1 MELLSSFG
9 ISSFMNLT
17 TLLFILGVLMFI
29 IEIFTPS
36 FVAGSVGI
44 GFFCAGLAS
53 FFIDSPSWLLF
64 IGICGTAVTMF
75 AIRPVVLKW
84 LDKDGA
90 PTNNDAM
97 IGRVAKA
104 KEVIDFDSGSISLD
118 GVVWQARTLDG
129 SEIAAGT
136 PVEVVK
142 IDSIILYVKP
152 KNS

>member
-1 MELLSSFG
+1 MD
-9 ISSFMNLT
+9 FMNLT
-17 TLLFILGVLMFI
+17 TLLFIIGVLMFI

-53 FFIDSPSWLLF
+53 LVTDSASWLLF

-75 AIRPVVLKW
+75 AIRPVVLRW
-84 LDKDGA
+84 
-90 PTNNDAM
+90 M
-97 IGRVAKA
+97 IGRVTKA
-104 KEVIDFDSGSISLD
+104 KEQIDCDSGSISLD

>member
-1 MELLSSFG
+1 MEILSSGG
-9 ISSFMNLT
+9 IASFMNLT
-17 TLLFILGVLMFI
+17 TLLFIIGVVMFI

-44 GFFCAGLAS
+44 GFFCAGVAS
-53 FFIDSPSWLLF
+53 FFIDSYSWLLF
-64 IGICGTAVTMF
+64 IGICGTAITMF

-84 LDKDGA
+84 LDKTGA
-90 PTNNDAM
+90 PTNSDAM
-97 IGRVAKA
+97 IGRVTKA
-104 KEVIDFDSGSISLD
+104 KEVIDCDSGSISLD

-129 SEIAAGT
+129 SEIAVGT

>member
-1 MELLSSFG
+1 MELPIL
-9 ISSFMNLT
+9 I
-17 TLLFILGVLMFI
+17 FIIGVLMFI

-44 GFFCAGLAS
+44 GLFCAGVAS

-64 IGICGTAVTMF
+64 IGICGTAITMF
-75 AIRPVVLKW
+75 TIRPVVLKW
-84 LDKDGA
+84 LDKTGA
-90 PTNNDAM
+90 PTNSDAM
-97 IGRVAKA
+97 IGRVTKA
-104 KEVIDFDSGSISLD
+104 KEVIDCDSGSISLD

>member
-1 MELLSSFG
+1 MELSTTMGL
-9 ISSFMNLT
+9 SSFMNLT
-17 TLLFILGVLMFI
+17 TLLFIIGVLMFI
-29 IEIFTPS
+29 IEVFTPS

-53 FFIDSPSWLLF
+53 LFIDSYSWLLF
-64 IGICGTAVTMF
+64 IGICGTAITMF
-75 AIRPVVLKW
+75 AIRPVVLRW
-84 LDKDGA
+84 LDNTGA
-90 PTNNDAM
+90 PTNSDAM
-97 IGRVAKA
+97 IGRVTKA
-104 KEVIDFDSGSISLD
+104 KEQIDCDSGSISLD

-129 SEIAAGT
+129 SEIAVGT

>member
-1 MELLSSFG
+1 MELPIL
-9 ISSFMNLT
+9 I
-17 TLLFILGVLMFI
+17 FIIGVLMFI

-44 GFFCAGLAS
+44 GLFCAGVAS

-64 IGICGTAVTMF
+64 IGICGTAITMF

-84 LDKDGA
+84 LDKTGA
-90 PTNNDAM
+90 PTNSDAM
-97 IGRVAKA
+97 IGRVTKA
-104 KEVIDFDSGSISLD
+104 KEVIDCDSGSISLD
-118 GVVWQARTLDG
+118 GVVWQARTLNG

>member
-17 TLLFILGVLMFI
+17 TLLFVLGVLMFI

>member
-1 MELLSSFG
+1 MD
-9 ISSFMNLT
+9 FMNLT
-17 TLLFILGVLMFI
+17 TLLFIIGVLMFI

-44 GFFCAGLAS
+44 GFFCAGVAS
-53 FFIDSPSWLLF
+53 FITDSYSWLLL
-64 IGICGTAVTMF
+64 IGICGPAITMF
-75 AIRPVVLKW
+75 AIRPVVLRW
-84 LDKDGA
+84 LDKTGA
-90 PTNNDAM
+90 PTNSDAM
-97 IGRVAKA
+97 IGRVTKA
-104 KEVIDFDSGSISLD
+104 KEAIDCDSGSISLD

-129 SEIAAGT
+129 SEIAVGT

>member
-1 MELLSSFG
+1 MELLSSLG

-17 TLLFILGVLMFI
+17 TLLFIIGVLMFI

-53 FFIDSPSWLLF
+53 FFIDSYSWLLF

-84 LDKDGA
+84 LDKTGA

-97 IGRVAKA
+97 IGRVTKA
-104 KEVIDFDSGSISLD
+104 KEMIDFDSGSISLD

-129 SEIAAGT
+129 SEIAVGT

-152 KNS
+152 KNN

>member
-1 MELLSSFG
+1 MELPIL
-9 ISSFMNLT
+9 I
-17 TLLFILGVLMFI
+17 FIIGVLMFI

-44 GFFCAGLAS
+44 GLFCAGVAS

-64 IGICGTAVTMF
+64 IGICGTAITMF
-75 AIRPVVLKW
+75 TIRPVVLKW
-84 LDKDGA
+84 LDKTGA
-90 PTNNDAM
+90 PTNSDAM
-97 IGRVAKA
+97 IGRVTKA
-104 KEVIDFDSGSISLD
+104 KEVIDCDSGSISLD

-142 IDSIILYVKP
+142 IDSIILYIKP
-152 KNS
+152 KNN